1 MNNKNLHLYKA
12 TAWKSHRRWFVNDV
26 TNLSGNSSKWYVP
39 MRILDI
45 SIEDYITLLI
55 EKFNAKGLS
64 YYAPTDFLSFYFIK
78 ETDAKK
84 FCSYINH
91 VAKTKKYMGRGLN
104 LLDLIQEGNIG
115 LIKAV
120 EKFDVSKGFKFS
132 TYATYWIKQSIS
144 YAIADQTRN
153 IRIPSHTRKLINSI
167 QKVEQSFLQ
176 EKKRKPKQEEVA
188 DILNLDIKKIKN
200 AYFWI
205 KDTTS
210 LDIVIGDDEDV
221 TIGTL
226 IEDKSTESDFLSIE
240 KEEASEV
247 LINVLNTLNEREKIV
262 IIKRFGLA
270 GYNAETLDEIGKSLG
285 LSKERIRQIENAAL
299 RKLRNPRRARILKE
313 FF

>member
-1 MNNKNLHLYKA
+1 MVQNKTNILDFEIEDNNNNNDIIPNSIKIYLKEIGKYSLLTREEENEIA
-12 TAWKSHRRWFVNDV
+12 TAA
-26 TNLSGNSSKWYVP
+26 
-39 MRILDI
+39 
-45 SIEDYITLLI
+45 
-55 EKFNAKGLS
+55 AKGDLE
-64 YYAPTDFLSFYFIK
+64 AK
-78 ETDAKK
+78 EKL
-84 FCSYINH
+84 INH
-91 VAKTKKYMGRGLN
+91 NLRLVVSIAKKYMGRGLN

-153 IRIPSHTRKLINSI
+153 IRIPSHTIKLINSI

-240 KEEASEV
+240 KEEASEA

>member
-1 MNNKNLHLYKA
+1 MIQNKNDILDFEIENDNSDIIPNSIKIYLKEIGKYPLLTREEENKIA
-12 TAWKSHRRWFVNDV
+12 TAALNGDLEAK
-26 TNLSGNSSKWYVP
+26 
-39 MRILDI
+39 
-45 SIEDYITLLI
+45 
-55 EKFNAKGLS
+55 EKL
-64 YYAPTDFLSFYFIK
+64 
-78 ETDAKK
+78 
-84 FCSYINH
+84 INH
-91 VAKTKKYMGRGLN
+91 NLRLVVSIAKKYMGRGLN
-104 LLDLIQEGNIG
+104 LLDLIQEGNVG

-153 IRIPSHTRKLINSI
+153 IRIPPHTIKLINSI

-188 DILNLDIKKIKN
+188 DILNIDIKKIKN

-226 IEDKSTESDFLSIE
+226 IEDKSIESDFLSIE
-240 KEEASEV
+240 KKETSEV
-247 LINVLNTLNEREKIV
+247 IENVLNTLSEREKTV
-262 IIKRFGLA
+262 IIKRFGL
-270 GYNAETLDEIGKSLG
+270 GGHKAETLDEIGKSLG
-285 LSKERIRQIENAAL
+285 LSKERIRQIENSAL

-313 FF
+313 LF